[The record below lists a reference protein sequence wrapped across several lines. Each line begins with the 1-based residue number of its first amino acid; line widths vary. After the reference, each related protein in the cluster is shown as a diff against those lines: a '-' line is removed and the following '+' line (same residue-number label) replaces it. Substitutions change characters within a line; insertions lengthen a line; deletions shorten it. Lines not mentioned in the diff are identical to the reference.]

1 MAEIALYSIEF
12 IIGLVI
18 LIKGCDVFINGA
30 SGIATKLGIS
40 EHMVGLTLV
49 AIATSLPELAV
60 SSFASYNLQSGLALG
75 NIIGSN
81 VSNICLVLGIAAVI
95 MLLAPKKETIRDTLY
110 MIFSSIL
117 LLLLILIDGDIGRF
131 DSLLFLFLYC
141 YFVYHLYRRHKK
153 SMKPVHATKEGT
165 FKEFLY
171 VIIGAAGVLLGAHFL
186 VESGVNI
193 AQFMGV
199 SPVIIGLTIIAVGT
213 SLPELASTVTAA
225 LKKRHGIAVGN
236 IIGNNIINILLVLGV
251 SGMINPIHAG
261 EKIIITAPFLIGV
274 SFLTLFFVKRKIGQK
289 EGFLLLLL
297 YGVFLVVL
305 FY

>member
-1 MAEIALYSIEF
+1 MAEIALYGIEF

-40 EHMVGLTLV
+40 EHMVGLTFV

-60 SSFASYNLQSGLALG
+60 SSFASYNLQPGLAIG

-81 VSNICLVLGIAAVI
+81 VSNICLVLGIAAII
-95 MLLAPKKETIRDTLY
+95 MHLVPNKETIRDALY

-131 DSLLFLFLYC
+131 DSLLFLLLYC
-141 YFVYHLYRRHKK
+141 YFVYHLYMRHKK
-153 SMKPVHATKEGT
+153 SIKPVHATKEGT

-236 IIGNNIINILLVLGV
+236 IIGSNIINIFLVLGV
-251 SGMINPIHAG
+251 SGLINPIHAG

-274 SFLTLFFVKRKIGQK
+274 SFLTLFFVKRKIGRKQ
-289 EGFLLLLL
+289 GFLLLLL
-297 YGVFLVVL
+297 YGLFLVVL
-305 FY
+305 FF